1 MKEKLKLFY
10 QKENSLQ
17 RLINVA
23 KFLGTFMFLIMGVI
37 LFLSP
42 LPIYSSD
49 VNKEEPEHVI
59 SDVENELII
68 SKTEEYYNKGEYL
81 KAVDQ
86 INIGIELY
94 QQVSKVP
101 DNIVMLGE
109 ASYYSWINSIYK
121 KSGVLPMRLYNKVIL
136 YLTLHP
142 EIMSQRITSLVQKIY
157 EGEKSLLE
165 NDRIIAH
172 INLW

>member
-94 QQVSKVP
+94 HV
-101 DNIVMLGE
+101 
-109 ASYYSWINSIYK
+109 
-121 KSGVLPMRLYNKVIL
+121 
-136 YLTLHP
+136 
-142 EIMSQRITSLVQKIY
+142 
-157 EGEKSLLE
+157 
-165 NDRIIAH
+165 
-172 INLW
+172 